1 MNECKAENWVL
12 GAAAV
17 RTCTGAAHA
26 VIRTRQKIGE
36 AFMLTMV
43 KGFDH

>member
-1 MNECKAENWVL
+1 VL

-26 VIRTRQKIGE
+26 VITARQKMGV